1 MVYPRYSQLFPALKE
16 VRDSLE
22 NSYIAAQKGV
32 EEKALSLYNSDK
44 AAAVKYLNDYSV
56 EKSDEMI
63 ARWRQLATYLIV
75 KFNDMTIKPEKDGQ
89 FLRTKTGLGERVKRP
104 GYSNY
109 FKQQIVK
116 QTGDRFLMPTK

>member
-1 MVYPRYSQLFPALKE
+1 MGIWLLTFLSIVAILF
-16 VRDSLE
+16 
-22 NSYIAAQKGV
+22 
-32 EEKALSLYNSDK
+32 
-44 AAAVKYLNDYSV
+44 KYLNDYSV

-75 KFNDMTIKPEKDGQ
+75 KFNDMTVKPEKDGQ

-109 FKQQIVK
+109 FKQQLVK